1 MRSPSPDHPA
11 QWNELP
17 FAAGTPGSTPHPH
30 SANASRGATPPMASL
45 TYDVQRNGHQ
55 GFLEHTR
62 HLSSEGVSLHP
73 LDPASRVEMHMYPG
87 RIRPALGAPPPAMAR
102 LGAVDPFRQ
111 PRAMFSTTSSPRI
124 AYPFSAPPEQR
135 DGYGTKYTDG
145 GARPYVGMAM
155 ATQAQPYYAPMYPP
169 TTAGA
174 AAVHSSAGLTPP
186 PALPMHALHPFPMPA
201 QGESPHH
208 TSYYAGA
215 QPVGARRDGRTQ
227 WGAYPA
233 YYRETAPT
241 EAGGARRAEN
251 SYPVFGS
258 PPASVPAGRNGS
270 LSGLSPTLQAPPAS
284 SSAASPTQR
293 GPWP

>member
-1 MRSPSPDHPA
+1 
-11 QWNELP
+11 
-17 FAAGTPGSTPHPH
+17 
-30 SANASRGATPPMASL
+30 MASL

-155 ATQAQPYYAPMYPP
+155 ATW
-169 TTAGA
+169 
-174 AAVHSSAGLTPP
+174 
-186 PALPMHALHPFPMPA
+186 
-201 QGESPHH
+201 
-208 TSYYAGA
+208 
-215 QPVGARRDGRTQ
+215 VGK
-227 WGAYPA
+227 
-233 YYRETAPT
+233 E
-241 EAGGARRAEN
+241 
-251 SYPVFGS
+251 
-258 PPASVPAGRNGS
+258 
-270 LSGLSPTLQAPPAS
+270 
-284 SSAASPTQR
+284 
-293 GPWP
+293 